1 MADKKHYN
9 QKLEYGS
16 FYHIYSRTIDKQLLF
31 RSDENYLFFLN
42 QYNKYLT
49 PFVDT
54 YAYCLLGNH
63 FHILIRIKDE
73 EFLSSVNEIQ
83 EKSAHDIIAHQL
95 QKFFQSY
102 AMAFNK
108 QHQRIGSLF
117 QKPFKR
123 SLIDTENYLTK
134 TIHYIHANPQ
144 KHGLIADFRKWKWSS
159 YHRILIDKPS
169 FLQKD
174 RVIKWFGGKESYIK
188 FHNEAEI
195 N

>member
-1 MADKKHYN
+1 MADKKHHN

-16 FYHIYSRTIDKQLLF
+16 FYHIYNRTIDKQLLF

-42 QYNKYLT
+42 QFNKYLT

-73 EFLSSVNEIQ
+73 EFLSSVNELQ

-134 TIHYIHANPQ
+134 TIHYIHANP
-144 KHGLIADFRKWKWSS
+144 KNMD
-159 YHRILIDKPS
+159 
-169 FLQKD
+169 
-174 RVIKWFGGKESYIK
+174 
-188 FHNEAEI
+188 
-195 N
+195 